1 MKGNYW
7 LNINELKYE
16 ESMENG
22 ENFVLCIKNIIED
35 DSDIYIIEVEN
46 WLGME

>member
-22 ENFVLCIKNIIED
+22 ENFVLCIINIIED